1 MKNIKL
7 YTLLLITSSLLFWGC
22 GNDNNSKPP
31 VSADTQF
38 SQNDQVGRPAINTVF
53 VTEDQNTSVSEK
65 DEFNTTLPSNMQ
77 AAYQQS
83 FEDRLLALNPN
94 YTQNALGQD
103 ATTFTTLLSNDVL
116 NVATS
121 GVTTFFDGQNVLTGN
136 NLTDDEINTELLLIF
151 GGDDGMDNPGLTDDN
166 VDSNDKQFLD
176 TFPYLAP
183 DHQ

>member
-7 YTLLLITSSLLFWGC
+7 YTLLVLTSSLLLIGC
-22 GNDNNSKPP
+22 GNNNNSNPP

-38 SQNDQVGRPAINTVF
+38 SQSDQVGRPAINTVF
-53 VTEDQNTSVSEK
+53 VTGGNNK
-65 DEFNTTLPSNMQ
+65 NAFNTTIPGNMET
-77 AAYQQS
+77 AYQQS

-136 NLTDDEINTELLLIF
+136 NLSDDEIDVELLLIF
-151 GGDDGMDNPGLTDDN
+151 GGPDGSENPGLTSDN
-166 VDSNDKQFLD
+166 VDSNDRQFLN